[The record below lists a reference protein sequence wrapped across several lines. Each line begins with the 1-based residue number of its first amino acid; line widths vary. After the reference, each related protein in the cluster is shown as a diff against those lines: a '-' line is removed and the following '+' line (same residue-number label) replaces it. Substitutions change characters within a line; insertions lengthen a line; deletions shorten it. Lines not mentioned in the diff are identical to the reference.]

1 MSEKATLE
9 VIAPTV
15 EEALSKGLAELG
27 LPAEAVSMEVLDAGS
42 KGFLGLGGRQ
52 VRIRLTV
59 KGPDVEPAPVKK
71 GKPAPRPQAAKPQ
84 PRPEP
89 KPEPAPRPEVRAEAK
104 PEVKAEAPADQDPAV
119 KLTEETLSTLL
130 EKMKVR
136 ASVSAQRDDSDSDRA
151 VIRVDVRG
159 DDLGVLIGRRAET
172 LNALQYV
179 TSLIVGKQLEQWVQV
194 TVDVEGYR
202 SRRERQLRQMARRM
216 AEQAVRSGRQQTLE
230 PMPAAERRI
239 IHLELRNNPQVET
252 QSVGEDPARKVT
264 IIPKQ

>member
-59 KGPDVEPAPVKK
+59 KGPEEEPAPAKAER
-71 GKPAPRPQAAKPQ
+71 PAPRPQAAKPQ

-89 KPEPAPRPEVRAEAK
+89 KPAPK
-104 PEVKAEAPADQDPAV
+104 PETKAEAAPETGTEAPVSGQDPAV
-119 KLTEETLSTLL
+119 RLAEETLSTLL
-130 EKMKVR
+130 EKMKVK

-151 VIRVDVRG
+151 VIRVDIRG

-216 AEQAVRSGRQQTLE
+216 ADQATRSGRQQTLE

-252 QSVGEDPARKVT
+252 QSVGEEPTRKVT

>member
-71 GKPAPRPQAAKPQ
+71 EKPAPRPQAAKPQ
-84 PRPEP
+84 PRPAP
-89 KPEPAPRPEVRAEAK
+89 KPAPRPEVRVEAK
-104 PEVKAEAPADQDPAV
+104 PEVKPKSPADQDSAV

-130 EKMKVR
+130 EKMKVK
-136 ASVSAQRDDSDSDRA
+136 ASVSAQRDDSDSDRP

-194 TVDVEGYR
+194 MVDVEGYR

-216 AEQAVRSGRQQTLE
+216 ADQAVRSGRQQTLE

-252 QSVGEDPARKVT
+252 QSIGEEPTRKVT
-264 IIPKQ
+264 IIPKL

>member
-15 EEALSKGLAELG
+15 EEALAKGLAELG

-59 KGPDVEPAPVKK
+59 KGLEEEPAPAKME
-71 GKPAPRPQAAKPQ
+71 KPAPRPQAAKPR
-84 PRPEP
+84 PKPEP
-89 KPEPAPRPEVRAEAK
+89 KPEPRAETQPGLNAGS
-104 PEVKAEAPADQDPAV
+104 PAEQDPAA
-119 KLTEETLSTLL
+119 KLAEETLALLL

-136 ASVSAQRDDSDSDRA
+136 ASVSAQRDNSDSDRA
-151 VIRVDVRG
+151 VILVDVRG
-159 DDLGVLIGRRAET
+159 DDLEVLIGRRAET

-202 SRRERQLRQMARRM
+202 NRRERQLRQMARRM

-239 IHLELRNNPQVET
+239 IHIELRNNPQVET
-252 QSVGEDPARKVT
+252 RSVGEEPTRKVT
-264 IIPKQ
+264 IVPKQ

>member
-1 MSEKATLE
+1 MPATLE

-15 EEALSKGLAELG
+15 EEALAKGLAELG

-59 KGPDVEPAPVKK
+59 KGPEEEPAPVKK
-71 GKPAPRPQAAKPQ
+71 ETPAPRPQPVKSQ
-84 PRPEP
+84 P
-89 KPEPAPRPEVRAEAK
+89 KPEPK
-104 PEVKAEAPADQDPAV
+104 PEVKAEAPAEKDPAA
-119 KLTEETLSTLL
+119 KLAEETITTLL

-136 ASVSAQRDDSDSDRA
+136 ASVSAYRDETDDDRA
-151 VIRVDVRG
+151 VIRADIRG

-252 QSVGEDPARKVT
+252 QSVGEEPTRKVT